1 MAAVSKGV
9 ATPKAGLKSTDS
21 WAIKYIDIIRLQPI
35 MEAFDDDASGFITVL
50 EMNNFTTSR
59 PKGWR
64 FVQFLSSRTVTE
76 LMQMFRRSLSHWVAY
91 WAIGH
96 RAAMVHYKVLIE
108 ELFAKMEG
116 IIPELRLENRGSA
129 HDYFA
134 MSWKAVHTLTA
145 GLDDHAPDPN
155 QERFTT
161 YVESEEK
168 RVKAN
173 LEAVDYIIDGLDTLS
188 LVTGAGRIEKVSCY
202 DR

>member
-1 MAAVSKGV
+1 MEVC
-9 ATPKAGLKSTDS
+9 
-21 WAIKYIDIIRLQPI
+21 PI
-35 MEAFDDDASGFITVL
+35 
-50 EMNNFTTSR
+50 
-59 PKGWR
+59 
-64 FVQFLSSRTVTE
+64 LSLRTVTE
-76 LMQMFRRSLSHWVAY
+76 LMQRICCSLPHWVAY

-96 RAAMVHYKVLIE
+96 RAAMVHYKLLIE

-134 MSWKAVHTLTA
+134 MSWKAIHTLTA
-145 GLDDHAPDPN
+145 GLDDHTPDPN
-155 QERFTT
+155 QERFAT

-188 LVTGAGRIEKVSCY
+188 LVTGAGRIEKVSLDGGYHCVRRLMMNFLVAVCSSVSAAQASLRDHADSPY
-202 DR
+202 EGHRR